1 MEASKVELLWRDK
14 DSTVLEL
21 LNRVQ
26 ALTSALGLLDDSSR
40 NFGLEQVIQQ
50 GPLLADITCEEYILT
65 DAGSI

>member
-1 MEASKVELLWRDK
+1 METSKVELLWWNQ
-14 DSTVLEL
+14 DSAVLEL

-26 ALTSALGLLDDSSR
+26 ALASALGLLDDSSR
-40 NFGLEQVIQQ
+40 NLGLEQVIQQ